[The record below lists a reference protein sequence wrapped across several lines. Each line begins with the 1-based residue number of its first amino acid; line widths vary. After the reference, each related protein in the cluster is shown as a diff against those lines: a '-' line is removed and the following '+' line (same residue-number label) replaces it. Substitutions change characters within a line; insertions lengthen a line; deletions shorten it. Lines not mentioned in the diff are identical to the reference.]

1 MNDYSSLRKRKNSTF
16 MAVVAL
22 TLCVTLSAAFLFS
35 RLVDYSAYRAQQY
48 IPLTV
53 SNGVTQVTTL
63 QKQAPFSAPM
73 VHKLSA
79 AVPLDETKPDEEG
92 EKTWLTMTE
101 LELFKASYENDK
113 GEITV
118 QSANGDD
125 IIAPGTSNSYTFSLQ
140 NTSDMGLDYTIE
152 VEAYFAIEGG
162 DQGVPVQLRLSDYNG
177 NYLIGGPNSFE
188 DLSDVNMAHGNGS
201 VTAGYIIPYTLEW
214 QWPFEGN
221 DALDTALGSMMI
233 ETGATV
239 TFVMEIRTTAVQGDG
254 GGGLPS
260 TGDTDGMLVAGMV
273 LAGSFVS
280 LVFMLIPKR
289 KREEEN
295 AQN

>member
-1 MNDYSSLRKRKNSTF
+1 MNDYASLRKRKNSPF

-22 TLCVTLSAAFLFS
+22 TLCVALSAAFLFS
-35 RLVDYSAYRAQQY
+35 RLADYSAWRTQQY

-53 SNGVTQVTTL
+53 SNGVTQVTTV
-63 QKQAPFSAPM
+63 QKQAQYSGPR

-79 AVPLDETKPDEEG
+79 ATPLEAVEPTEPG

-118 QSANGDD
+118 QSANGED
-125 IIAPGTSNSYTFSLQ
+125 IIAPGTSNSFTFSLQ
-140 NTSDMGLDYTIE
+140 NTGDTGLDYTIE

-177 NYLIGGPNSFE
+177 NYLIGGPNSFA
-188 DLSDVNMAHGNGS
+188 DLSDVNTASGNGS
-201 VTAGYIIPYTLEW
+201 VSAGYIVPYTIEW
-214 QWPFEGN
+214 QWPFEGD
-221 DALDTALGSMMI
+221 DALDTQLGSIMI
-233 ETGATV
+233 ETGASV
-239 TFVMEIRTTAVQGDG
+239 SFVMEIRTIAEQGG

-260 TGDTDGMLVAGMV
+260 TGDADSVLVAGAV
-273 LAGSFVS
+273 LTVSFVS
-280 LVFMLIPKR
+280 LVFLLIPKR
-289 KREEEN
+289 KREEDD

>member
-1 MNDYSSLRKRKNSTF
+1 MRDYASLRKRKNSTF
-16 MAVVAL
+16 LAVVAL
-22 TLCVTLSAAFLFS
+22 TLCVALSAAFLFS
-35 RLVDYSAYRAQQY
+35 RLADYSAWRTQQY

-63 QKQAPFSAPM
+63 QKQARNSGPM
-73 VHKLSA
+73 VHTLSSVVKL
-79 AVPLDETKPDEEG
+79 DDTKPAEAQEE
-92 EKTWLTMTE
+92 KVWLTMTE

-118 QSANGDD
+118 QSANGED

-140 NTSDMGLDYTIE
+140 NTGDTGLDYTIE

-188 DLSDVNMAHGNGS
+188 DLSDVNTASGNGS
-201 VTAGYIIPYTLEW
+201 VSAGYIVPYTIEW

-221 DALDTALGSMMI
+221 DALDTHLGSIMI
-233 ETGATV
+233 ETGASV
-239 TFVMEIRTTAVQGDG
+239 SFVMEIRTIAEQGG

-260 TGDTDGMLVAGMV
+260 TGDADSVLVAGAV
-273 LAGSFVS
+273 LAVSFVS

-289 KREEEN
+289 KREEDD